1 MYETAVGVVAA
12 EITTLPAGLAGIV
25 SALVA
30 RVRFAAVIVCAG
42 GFVIPTIVKAPL
54 PLLARAQVPPL
65 LASVSVTV
73 GPVAEPAVPVVTAV
87 AAQFV

>member
-1 MYETAVGVVAA
+1 M
-12 EITTLPAGLAGIV
+12 
-25 SALVA
+25 
-30 RVRFAAVIVCAG
+30 IVCAG

-54 PLLARAQVPPL
+54 PLLARAQLPPL